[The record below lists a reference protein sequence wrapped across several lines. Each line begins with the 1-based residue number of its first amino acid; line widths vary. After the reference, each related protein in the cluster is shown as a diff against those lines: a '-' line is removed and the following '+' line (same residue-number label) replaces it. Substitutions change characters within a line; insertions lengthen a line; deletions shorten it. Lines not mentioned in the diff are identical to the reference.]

1 MSAITISRPRGG
13 AMTASGAPSFIAGL
27 CTFARREFRDA
38 IASRWFL
45 LDTIA
50 FTVLAMGVSFLS
62 LSGVGSHGFAG
73 FGRTTAGLLNL
84 VMLVVPI
91 MALAAGASAIAGE
104 RERGTLLYMLAQPV
118 SRSQV
123 LLGKYIGLA
132 MALLCSL
139 GAGFGLSAIVLAWR
153 AGGVGVSAYALL
165 VGLTALLALSMLA
178 VGIFISVVSRRSSI
192 ATGLG
197 LFAWLTLVFVSDLG
211 LMASSV
217 LFRLRVQ
224 EVFALA
230 SLNPLQAFKM
240 TVIIGMNASLDVL
253 GPVGAYASHTLG
265 AALPWVLGAVLV
277 AWIVLPLTL
286 ATILFAR
293 RSTV

>member
-1 MSAITISRPRGG
+1 
-13 AMTASGAPSFIAGL
+13 
-27 CTFARREFRDA
+27 
-38 IASRWFL
+38 
-45 LDTIA
+45 
-50 FTVLAMGVSFLS
+50 
-62 LSGVGSHGFAG
+62 G
-73 FGRTTAGLLNL
+73 FGRTAAGLLNL

-178 VGIFISVVSRRSSI
+178 VGIFISVVSRRSS
-192 ATGLG
+192 
-197 LFAWLTLVFVSDLG
+197 
-211 LMASSV
+211 
-217 LFRLRVQ
+217 
-224 EVFALA
+224 
-230 SLNPLQAFKM
+230 
-240 TVIIGMNASLDVL
+240 
-253 GPVGAYASHTLG
+253 
-265 AALPWVLGAVLV
+265 
-277 AWIVLPLTL
+277 
-286 ATILFAR
+286 
-293 RSTV
+293 